1 MLRSAGVGP
10 ARGIGSEEPME
21 CCEAVLVLVVVLP
34 VGWAIGNWV
43 LGPIVRAGQKRRLPP
58 QYSITDFLCL
68 FLLIQMPMAL
78 IHGYAQPAQSGFSPG
93 GGDRA
98 YVWLLDGYVWL
109 ACGALWWGSV
119 RALSRAGIRNPW
131 SRGYFLLVVLPV
143 TLVGTVVCC
152 CTPFWILFLLSQDAP
167 QSAWLVLAGM
177 ATPVAFFHCGRYT
190 RRIVAAAAPPDEAG
204 ASLSSAGPEKPV
216 EPGGN
221 PFRVESQEPEN
232 RRLP

>member
-1 MLRSAGVGP
+1 MH
-10 ARGIGSEEPME
+10 
-21 CCEAVLVLVVVLP
+21 CCATVLVLVVVVS
-34 VGWAIGNWV
+34 VGWAVGNWV
-43 LGPIVRAGQKRRLPP
+43 LGPIVRAGRVRRLPP

-78 IHGYAQPAQSGFSPG
+78 IHGYLQPAQSDFLRG
-93 GGDRA
+93 GDDRA

-109 ACGALWWGSV
+109 ACGAMWWGSV

-143 TLVGTVVCC
+143 TLVGTGVCC
-152 CTPFWILFLLSQDAP
+152 CTPFWILFVLFGADAP
-167 QSAWLVLAGM
+167 NSAWFVLGAVAALVAVLHSGL
-177 ATPVAFFHCGRYT
+177 YT

-204 ASLSSAGPEKPV
+204 SSPFFFEPEKPA
-216 EPGGN
+216 EPADLGGN
-221 PFRVESQEPEN
+221 PLGVESQEPEN